1 MNSAGGW
8 RVLCVLLLQG
18 TAQADDTFALIEGH
32 PAANL
37 ALVLAGHS

>member
-8 RVLCVLLLQG
+8 RVLYVLLLQG
-18 TAQADDTFALIEGH
+18 AARPDDTFALIEGH
-32 PAANL
+32 TAANL